1 MGSDGFNLCHFTIQL
16 PVPFRITQIQG
27 TTLPKPPLNI
37 LLSSHGHSSKGQTAE
52 SSESSVRIRE
62 LGNLRKP
69 KEAKSINFVN

>member
-37 LLSSHGHSSKGQTAE
+37 LLSSHGHISKGQTAKD
-52 SSESSVRIRE
+52 SESSVRIRDLE
-62 LGNLRKP
+62 NLRKP
-69 KEAKSINFVN
+69 KEAKAINFVN